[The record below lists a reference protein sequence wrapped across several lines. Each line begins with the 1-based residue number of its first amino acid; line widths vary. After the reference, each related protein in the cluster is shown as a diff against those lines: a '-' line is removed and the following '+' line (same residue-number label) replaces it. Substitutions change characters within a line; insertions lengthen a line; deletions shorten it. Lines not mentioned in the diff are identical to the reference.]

1 MSGRAKALELSIDH
15 DAQPVAEGLTLLHAE
30 KVQERGIGLHG
41 DLPLIQTFRPRG
53 FPLPPPQLY

>member
-30 KVQERGIGLHG
+30 KMQERGICING
-41 DLPLIQTFRPRG
+41 DITRIQLERQDHIQNTSFS
-53 FPLPPPQLY
+53 